1 MAFKDEFGNL
11 GQRFAE
17 FAARLEER
25 TRSKQGAGNGG
36 LGLQSILGTL
46 RDLFTKDVTREGLR
60 DLVKRDPRDILRF
73 YTHGIDFESLRPLP
87 WYKRYPGMAWKVFVA
102 TAYRLSPAR
111 RIAFA
116 VAILAFFIGG
126 IRLLFLSIQ
135 IKNQGGSGAAWWLL
149 TIAILALLLLM
160 ELRDKLDLKVDL
172 EIAREIQFGLVPS
185 QPFKRD
191 ATAIHGFMRPANTVG
206 GDYFDI
212 IVLNDRQVGVVIGD
226 VAGKGMPA
234 ALLMAL
240 LQGSLRTLITAGFR
254 GPELIAKLN
263 EYLCASL
270 PSNSLVTLFYGELNT
285 ASGEFRYVNAGH
297 NAPFLIRPGAAFD
310 RLHSTSPA
318 LGIRILKE
326 SHFEARDACLGAG
339 ERLLLYTDGI
349 AEAFNEADEEYG
361 EERLED
367 FLRTHM
373 GLKEKEL
380 IGSLMDSVLRFC
392 GDVRQSDDM
401 TLLLIERG

>member
-11 GQRFAE
+11 GQRFDE

-25 TRSKQGAGNGG
+25 TRSRPGKGAGNGG
-36 LGLQSILGTL
+36 LDLRSILGTL
-46 RDLFTKDVTREGLR
+46 RDLFTRDVTREGLR
-60 DLVKRDPRDILRF
+60 NLVKRDPRDILRF
-73 YTHGIDFESLRPLP
+73 YTHEIDFESLRPLP
-87 WYKRYPGMAWKVFVA
+87 WYKRYPGMAWTVFVA

-126 IRLLFLSIQ
+126 IQLLFLSIQ
-135 IKNQGGSGAAWWLL
+135 IKNQGTGAGWWLL
-149 TIAILALLLLM
+149 TIVILALLLLM

-212 IVLNDRQVGVVIGD
+212 IVLNDRQVGVVVGD

-254 GPELIAKLN
+254 GPDLIAKLN

-270 PSNSLVTLFYGELNT
+270 PSNSLV
-285 ASGEFRYVNAGH
+285 
-297 NAPFLIRPGAAFD
+297 
-310 RLHSTSPA
+310 
-318 LGIRILKE
+318 
-326 SHFEARDACLGAG
+326 
-339 ERLLLYTDGI
+339 
-349 AEAFNEADEEYG
+349 
-361 EERLED
+361 
-367 FLRTHM
+367 
-373 GLKEKEL
+373 
-380 IGSLMDSVLRFC
+380 LMDSVLRFC
-392 GDVRQSDDM
+392 GDVRQADDM